1 MPKVIALAGKGGVG
15 KTTIGAMLVRY
26 LVEEIRKGP
35 VLAVDAD
42 PNSNLNEMLGVTVH
56 STIGEARENLKKDVP
71 TGMSKDSWLEYRI
84 QEAVIEA
91 AGFDLLVMGRPEGP
105 GCYCAANNMA
115 KKYIDALKQ
124 NYPFVV
130 VDNEAGMEHMS
141 RLVTQ
146 DVDHLFVVS
155 DPTPRGLLTAKRI
168 CDLIGE
174 LQLNIR
180 DQHVIVNRVRTN
192 EEGSLRE
199 MAGKRGLEI
208 AGFVRE
214 DTALVLADSEGK
226 SVFDL
231 SGDAVSL
238 ADAYRIF
245 ERIIDT
251 AAGQEGTIGR

>member
-15 KTTIGAMLVRY
+15 KTTIGGMLIRY
-26 LVEEIRKGP
+26 LVEEVKKSP

-71 TGMSKDSWLEYRI
+71 TGMSKDNWLEYRV

-105 GCYCAANNMA
+105 GCYCAANSLA
-115 KKYIDALKQ
+115 KKYIDALKE

-146 DVDHLFVVS
+146 DVDVLYVIS
-155 DPTPRGLLTAKRI
+155 DPTPRGILTVSRI
-168 CDLIGE
+168 LSIIRE
-174 LQLNIR
+174 LGLNIR
-180 DQHVIVNRVRTN
+180 KTAVIINRFDARNGDALLRTAA
-192 EEGSLRE
+192 E
-199 MAGKRGLEI
+199 
-208 AGFVRE
+208 
-214 DTALVLADSEGK
+214 K
-226 SVFDL
+226 SVGITGTVRNDEALIRNDAAGNTIFELDRTSDAL
-231 SGDAVSL
+231 S
-238 ADAYRIF
+238 DAYAIF
-245 ERIIDT
+245 RET
-251 AAGQEGTIGR
+251 MGEL